1 MGKEGVTLH
10 EARLHRQDLQIQ
22 KLMEDMDNLNQNYM
36 RYRNLLMEFQSNR
49 DSLIQETVEKVIDY
63 INYRGIEAE
72 SVTTNRVRLKD
83 WEENE

>member
-36 RYRNLLMEFQSNR
+36 RYRNLLMEFQSRIRSTSSR
-49 DSLIQETVEKVIDY
+49 DTAVRWLVI
-63 INYRGIEAE
+63 R
-72 SVTTNRVRLKD
+72 
-83 WEENE
+83 